1 MDDLIS
7 RQAAVDAICNA
18 CGKID
23 CDKMDKCEKLQLPPA
38 NCSEFPNNSDTIS
51 RQAAIDGGNDG
62 IIQLQQGDCLELM
75 KNIPDGSVDMILCD
89 LPYGTTMNKWD
100 SVIDFD
106 ELWTAYKR
114 IIKNNGAVVLFG
126 QGLFTAELVCSNKEM
141 FRYRLVWEKTKAG
154 GFLNARRMP
163 LQAHEDISV
172 FYKKL
177 PTYNPQME
185 EGKAYVK
192 RAVTNGDGGCYGKF
206 DRVGQ
211 TNINNG
217 TRFPRSVLRFS
228 NDNHNSIHKTQKPV
242 QLLEYL
248 IRTYTNEGETV
259 LDNCMG
265 SGSTGVACVNLK
277 RNFIGMELEEEYF
290 KIAEERINNARLNQ
304 QTGGD

>member
-1 MDDLIS
+1 M
-7 RQAAVDAICNA
+7 
-18 CGKID
+18 
-23 CDKMDKCEKLQLPPA
+23 
-38 NCSEFPNNSDTIS
+38 
-51 RQAAIDGGNDG
+51 
-62 IIQLQQGDCLELM
+62 
-75 KNIPDGSVDMILCD
+75 
-89 LPYGTTMNKWD
+89 
-100 SVIDFD
+100 
-106 ELWTAYKR
+106 
-114 IIKNNGAVVLFG
+114 LFG
-126 QGLFTAELVCSNKEM
+126 QGLFTAELACSNKEM

-185 EGKAYVK
+185 AGKPYVK

-217 TRFPRSVLRFS
+217 TRFPRSVLKFS

-242 QLLEYL
+242 DLLEYL
-248 IRTYTNEGETV
+248 IKTYTNKGETV

-265 SGSTGVACVNLK
+265 SGSTGVACVNTG
-277 RNFIGMELEEEYF
+277 RNFIGMELDDRYFDMAKTRIEEHLQ
-290 KIAEERINNARLNQ
+290 KIDNQ
-304 QTGGD
+304 